1 MKGIKYPIVYHKGYN
16 MTLFGIEKIHPFDS
30 TKYDK
35 IFKLLI
41 EKKVLS
47 AETILHKPTHISRAL
62 LSRVHSRS
70 YLARLNYS
78 LILTRI
84 VEIPLCVIPAC
95 LLRWRILEPM
105 GMATQGTVDAGLLAL
120 MKGWAINLGGG
131 FHHASYHDGS
141 GFCVYADITL
151 CIQHLRHYHADR
163 VKKVMIIDLD
173 AHQGNGHERDFMDDP
188 DTYIIDA
195 YNPDNYPYDFPARK
209 AISKDI
215 PVYSE
220 DNDYTYLNKLREN
233 IGPAFDEFEPS
244 FIVYNAGY
252 DCLYGDPFGRLHI
265 TAEGIIK
272 RDEYIFEL
280 AFRRDIP
287 IVMLLSGGYQSN
299 NPEVIADSI
308 ENIMRVFNLN

>member
-1 MKGIKYPIVYHKGYN
+1 MPTKMENSRTNGNGY
-16 MTLFGIEKIHPFDS
+16 
-30 TKYDK
+30 
-35 IFKLLI
+35 
-41 EKKVLS
+41 
-47 AETILHKPTHISRAL
+47 SR
-62 LSRVHSRS
+62 HSGYS
-70 YLARLNYS
+70 YFLGRCD
-78 LILTRI
+78 II
-84 VEIPLCVIPAC
+84 
-95 LLRWRILEPM
+95 
-105 GMATQGTVDAGLLAL
+105 DAGLLAL

-252 DCLYGDPFGRLHI
+252 DCLYGDPFG
-265 TAEGIIK
+265 
-272 RDEYIFEL
+272 
-280 AFRRDIP
+280 
-287 IVMLLSGGYQSN
+287 SN
-299 NPEVIADSI
+299 H
-308 ENIMRVFNLN
+308 LYCLC